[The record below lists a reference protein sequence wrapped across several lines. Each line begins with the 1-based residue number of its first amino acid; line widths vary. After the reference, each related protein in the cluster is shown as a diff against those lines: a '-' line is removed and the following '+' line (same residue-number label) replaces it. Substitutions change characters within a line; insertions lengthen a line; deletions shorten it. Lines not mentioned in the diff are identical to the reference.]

1 MELLKQLITRI
12 LGSGLLSTAL
22 VLVRAVTVLMVLYV
36 IWRCYT
42 SFKKGQRR
50 KDPVVMLEDAA
61 TGAHFPVLYWENS
74 IGRSRSCDIQIP
86 DNSVSR
92 DHAVLMRRE
101 EGWFVCDTGSH
112 AGTHVR
118 NKQITEPTLVQIG
131 DKIRMGSTTLTLRN
145 ASDVPQKKRSMFT
158 GFSKE
163 AASPFKLMLVV
174 TLVQMS
180 LTLQLMIGTGEFRL
194 YPAAPFV
201 ILFTASWVL
210 YFFSRRILKRVS
222 FEIETV
228 GLLLS
233 SIGILLLSGEGL
245 DTVKMQIAAFGIGIV
260 LFCFLVWFMSDLERV
275 MKLRL
280 YIAIGAILLFVAN
293 LVLGKDVNGSRNWI
307 FIGPFSFQPS
317 EFIKIAFVF
326 VGASTLDHLQTK
338 KNITEFIV
346 FAAICL
352 AFLFLMRD
360 FGTAL
365 IFFACFLIIA
375 FMRSGSFRTIFLI
388 LAAACFG
395 VFLILQFK
403 PYVAQRFSGWMHV
416 WEHTQDSL
424 GYQQVRTMTYIASGG
439 LFGLGLGNGILK
451 YVAAGDSDL
460 VFGMLCE
467 EQGLLMGMAVLFAL
481 VLFILYARSDVTRS
495 RSTFYAIAACA
506 VSGMLLFQAALNVFG
521 PTDVLPLTG
530 VTLPFISAGGSSM
543 ISVWGLLAFLKASD
557 ERTYAARRAGR
568 HPKGEADEDTI
579 SFTPPRYSPNDP
591 PTPQPR
597 VNTRAENT
605 APRSR
610 GAYRVHISEE
620 NLSPGQSRTRIKLGA
635 RLLKRPAFALLSF
648 TFCCSPSAAAS
659 SGFSS
664 TSR

>member
-1 MELLKQLITRI
+1 MEFLQQLITRI
-12 LGSGLLSTAL
+12 LNSGLLSTVL

-50 KDPVVMLEDAA
+50 KDPVVMLEDTL
-61 TGAHFPVLYWENS
+61 TGTHFPVLYWENS

-101 EGWFVCDTGSH
+101 EGWFVCDTGSR
-112 AGTHVR
+112 AGTLVR
-118 NKQITEPTLVQIG
+118 NKKITEPTLVQIG
-131 DKIRMGSTTLTLRN
+131 DKIRMGSTTLVLRS
-145 ASDVPQKKRSMFT
+145 ASDIPAKKRRIFT

-163 AASPFKLMLVV
+163 AASPLKLMLVV
-174 TLVQMS
+174 TLVQIS
-180 LTLQLMIGTGEFRL
+180 LTLQLMLGTGEFQL
-194 YPAAPFV
+194 YPAAPFL
-201 ILFTASWVL
+201 ILFTVGWAL

-233 SIGILLLSGEGL
+233 SIGIMLLSGEGL

-280 YIAIGAILLFVAN
+280 YIAIGAILLFIAN

-326 VGASTLDHLQTK
+326 VGASTLDRLQTK

-346 FAAICL
+346 FAAVCL

-416 WEHTQDSL
+416 WDHAQDSL
-424 GYQQVRTMTYIASGG
+424 GYQQVRTLTYIASGG
-439 LFGLGLGNGILK
+439 LFGLGLGNGCLK

-467 EQGLLMGMAVLFAL
+467 EQGLLMGLAVLFAL

-568 HPKGEADEDTI
+568 HSKDDEEETTYI
-579 SFTPPRYSPNDP
+579 TPPRYSPDDP
-591 PTPQPR
+591 PAPHPR
-597 VNTRAENT
+597 VNTQRSSYTNYANT
-605 APRSR
+605 DSTPRSR
-610 GAYRVHISEE
+610 GNAPQSRGTYKVHISEE
-620 NLSPGQSRTRIKLGA
+620 NLAPDKHSAPRTRRKDGD
-635 RLLKRPAFALLSF
+635 RR
-648 TFCCSPSAAAS
+648 
-659 SGFSS
+659 
-664 TSR
+664 